1 MNMYKWLEDAAS
13 LPVKAMPILSFPA
26 VQLMGISVKEL
37 IASSDNQAKAMKIV
51 ADKTPSIASVS
62 LMDLS
67 VEAECFGSEVVF
79 HDDEVPAVVDEIVT
93 SEEEAK
99 ALVVPPA
106 DSKRAGICIEV
117 IAKATQLITDRPI
130 FAGVIGSFSL
140 AGRLVGVTDAMVY
153 CYDEPDMM
161 KIVLEKSTQFLIEYC
176 KKFKQAGAN
185 GVVIAEPLTGLLSPA
200 FAEEFSTPYLK
211 AIVDAVQDEDFL
223 VIYHNCGNTA
233 LRIIDTILEVG
244 AKVYHFGN
252 AVDMEQVMKAVPENV
267 VAMGN
272 IDPAGQ
278 FRNGTVESITKATE
292 ELLEKCGKYNNFILS
307 SGCDIPPLAKWE
319 NIDAFFK
326 AAGHK

>member
-244 AKVYHFGN
+244 AKAYHFGN

>member
-26 VQLMGISVKEL
+26 VQLIGISVKEL
-37 IASSDNQAKAMKIV
+37 IASSDNQVKAMKIV

-67 VEAECFGSEVVF
+67 VEAECFGSKVVF

-106 DSKRAGICIEV
+106 DSKRAGICIEA